1 MNRPRGLSA
10 GLLAAVLLCSAPARA
25 QFHTVNAAEHA
36 FVFDAAVNDLLAA
49 AGLFQRVPWD
59 EGNGGFLDRV
69 YREIA
74 PRLAGLSTVHSST
87 PGFRGDVALT
97 TAVGAFLD
105 GYRAEAQPVAD
116 SLRAIWNHDKE
127 VPRVEAMIRRY
138 LAHVNRL
145 SGAYRIA
152 RGEWQQRY
160 AAAFTTYLCDWSAQV
175 LVEVASNPPATNAT
189 LWGRV
194 MTPSGAGAERA
205 ELSAV
210 LSRMPVERRAE
221 AEASARDLAG
231 KVLACMPDRWAS
243 SEAREELSDRIIYWI
258 VVAPGGGSGIPDAA
272 HFEVNVSTVT
282 VGTPFGEPV
291 GATTR
296 LIARGAR

>member
-1 MNRPRGLSA
+1 MNRPRGLSV

-25 QFHTVNAAEHA
+25 QFHTVHPAEHA
-36 FVFDAAVNDLLAA
+36 FVFDAAVNDLVAA

-69 YREIA
+69 YREID

-87 PGFRGDVALT
+87 LGFRGDFALT

-116 SLRAIWNHDKE
+116 SLRAIWNHDRE

-145 SGAYRIA
+145 NGAYRIA

-160 AAAFTTYLCDWSAQV
+160 AAAFTTYLCDWTARV
-175 LVEVASNPPATNAT
+175 LVEVASNPPAVNFT
-189 LWGRV
+189 LQGRV
-194 MTPSGAGAERA
+194 MGSSGPAAERA

-210 LSRMPVERRAE
+210 LSRVPVERRAE
-221 AEASARDLAG
+221 AEASALDLAG
-231 KVLACMPDRWAS
+231 KVLACMPEGWAS
-243 SEAREELSDRIIYWI
+243 SEEREELSDRIIYWI

-272 HFEVNVSTVT
+272 HLEVTVSTVT

-291 GATTR
+291 ASTTW